1 MEMRVVP
8 AKVHGAIDYGM
19 APALALA
26 PELFRMK
33 DGKSASLPP
42 RVAGVTGALAAA
54 LSDQELA
61 VKRVLPMKAHLA
73 LDAATGLA
81 LAVAPWIGG
90 SAKKGTRHWLP
101 HAIVGAEELALALTT
116 RTKSRSRRLTRKP
129 VVLAAVGTAA
139 GAALAASGTWYAL
152 RRRRRSRSSERTSD

>member
-1 MEMRVVP
+1 MRVVP

-42 RVAGVTGALAAA
+42 RVAGVTGAVAAA
-54 LSDQELA
+54 LSDQDLA
-61 VKRVLPMKAHLA
+61 VRRVMPMKAHLA

-116 RTKSRSRRLTRKP
+116 RTGSRSTSRRLTRKP
-129 VVLAAVGTAA
+129 VVLAAVGSAA
-139 GAALAASGTWYAL
+139 AAALAASGTWYAL
-152 RRRRRSRSSERTSD
+152 RRRRKRREDATQD